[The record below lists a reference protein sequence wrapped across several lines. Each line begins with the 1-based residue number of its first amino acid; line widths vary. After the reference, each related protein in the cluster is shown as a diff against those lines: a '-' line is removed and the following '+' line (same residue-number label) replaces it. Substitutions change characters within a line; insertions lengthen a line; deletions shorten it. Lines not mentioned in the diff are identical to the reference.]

1 MYLSDIPGQTALK
14 AYFHKIVKEDRV
26 PHALMVTGGEG
37 RGQLAL
43 ALGLATL
50 LQCPN
55 KSDTGACKECPSCKK
70 AHQLIHPD
78 IHLAFPVVSKEKKK
92 REDTTSKDFLVEFRE
107 FVQAYPYGDMNQ
119 WLQHL
124 NAVDK
129 RANINKAECAAI
141 IKNLGLMTYE
151 GQYKVQI
158 IWQADYLMKEGN
170 RLLKLI
176 EEPTPDTIIILIV
189 DEISNIL
196 NTLSSRSQL
205 ISVPPIEDAVMTAY
219 ISEHFDLS
227 AEDTKE
233 LAFMAAGSLRKANLL
248 GIRQELNYSEE
259 LLYWLRLS
267 YAMDP
272 EKIARWVEAQASK
285 GKQET
290 ITFLEYGLH
299 FFREYL
305 LLINTRQADKLRLT
319 EKEKTV
325 AMNMTKLI
333 NLSKTQQ
340 IQSLFEKS
348 IGHINRNLAMK
359 ALMMAITLQ
368 INGILRSEVNNFV
381 S

>member
-1 MYLSDIPGQTALK
+1 MYLSDIPGQAALK
-14 AYFHKIVKEDRV
+14 AYFHKIVKDDRV
-26 PHALMVTGGEG
+26 PHALMITGGEG

-55 KSDTGACKECPSCKK
+55 KTDAGACKECPSCKK

-107 FVQAYPYGDMNQ
+107 FVSAFPYGDMNQ

-158 IWQADYLMKEGN
+158 IWQANYLMREGN

-189 DEISNIL
+189 DKASNIL

-219 ISEHFDLS
+219 ISKHFDLS

-259 LLYWLRLS
+259 LLDWLRLS

-272 EKIARWVEAQASK
+272 EKVARWVEAQAGK

-340 IQSLFEKS
+340 IQSMFEKS

>member
-1 MYLSDIPGQTALK
+1 MYLTDIPGQTTLK
-14 AYFHKIVKEDRV
+14 AYFHKIVAEDRV
-26 PHALMVTGGEG
+26 PHALLVSGGEG

-55 KSDTGACKECPSCKK
+55 KTDQGACQECSSCKK
-70 AHQLIHPD
+70 AAQLIHPD
-78 IHLAFPVVSKEKKK
+78 IHLAFPVVSKDKLK
-92 REDTTSKDFLVEFRE
+92 RADTTSKNFMEEFRE
-107 FVQAYPYGDMNQ
+107 FVLSHPYGDITQ

-124 NAVDK
+124 NAADK
-129 RANINKAECAAI
+129 QPNINVAECTAI

-151 GQYKVQI
+151 GKYKIQI

-189 DEISNIL
+189 NDNSKIL

-205 ISVPPIEDAVMTAY
+205 ISVPPIEDEVMAAY
-219 ISEHFDLS
+219 IREKFDLS
-227 AEDTKE
+227 EEDTKE
-233 LAFMAAGSLRKANLL
+233 LSFMAAGSLRKANLL
-248 GIRQELNYSEE
+248 GVRQELNYSEE
-259 LLYWLRLS
+259 LMDWLRMA
-267 YAMDP
+267 YAMDS
-272 EKIARWVEAQASK
+272 EKVVRWVEAQASR

-290 ITFLEYGLH
+290 ITFIEYGLH

-305 LLINTRQADKLRLT
+305 LLINTSQQDNLRLT
-319 EKEKTV
+319 EKEKAV
-325 AMNMTKLI
+325 ALKMTKLI
-333 NLSKTQQ
+333 DLSKTLQ
-340 IQSLFEKS
+340 IQSLFEQS

-359 ALMMAITLQ
+359 ALLMAITLQ
-368 INGILRSEVNNFV
+368 INGILKPEVNNFV